1 MKNLTQLPGSG
12 KGSKAK
18 NDNTL
23 SRMRGGIKSRIGSMS
38 LKNTSLFG
46 VILTLLLTFG
56 VGEMWGA
63 TYYYRGNQNSWGA
76 TAMTVSTDGFYEY
89 FSAKGYTNNGSKN
102 QIFKVSKST
111 STWDYNN
118 SCMSSG
124 FNSTNITNMG
134 NWDSDNICIYNSAN
148 FYILVYYPNTCL
160 NTTTSPKVC
169 ASTTLP
175 EEKFY
180 LAGTKESGWLTED
193 WSATSDTYKMTK
205 SGSSYSIT
213 VSNVSGGNNTHVFKV
228 STYNWKNDW
237 GHSAYSAASNNNV
250 VSEANSEGNVQFKPA
265 MDGGTVTITFNSTTS
280 KISIVCQAP
289 VITFDKE
296 EGSGGTDSQNTYYNE
311 ATSNITAPTRTGY
324 TFGGYYTGDDG
335 TGTQVITNTGAW
347 KKNISN
353 YTDNSSTAKWIVRAN
368 HTLHAKWTAK
378 TYSITLDDNGDYQGN
393 GSATAT
399 YGSTALDVSDH
410 ASRTSW
416 NLTGYWTASGSGG
429 SQVSDASGNLIAS
442 VDGYTD
448 SNGKWI
454 KDADCS
460 LYAHWSQT
468 NSLTVSA
475 GTHVTTV
482 SGSTSP
488 VTLGNSYSIS
498 ATAFATGYEFNNWTA
513 DPVAN
518 GSFASSTSST
528 TTVTVSN
535 GSVTVT
541 ANAKPTTYSIT
552 YAGMDGATNFAGA
565 PSSYTIET
573 ATIELGTPTKAHYK
587 FAGWKLGGSSV
598 TSIPSGSTGNK
609 TLTATWTAL
618 PKVYLKNTMNWAN
631 AYVTFYKGAYFDG
644 TNGAGSDRESGNYVN
659 DPTAMT
665 YNSSTGLFE
674 YECPDIYTYTYAC
687 FTKVKQDDYNNFWK
701 TEGVYCNDNLV
712 YDSKMVVVEHET
724 TTTKNETKYYT
735 AVSLETY
742 AVGTGWFIPGGWSS
756 WETKGNEFSW
766 NSTNVRFTKSLSA
779 NTNYEFKIYN
789 CGVYYGN
796 SGTYS
801 ASGSKTFT
809 SGASNCTLSTTL
821 AGTYTFDFNPSTK
834 SLTITYP
841 EVYAIS
847 GGFNSWTEETNLAFT
862 GNDGTYSV
870 TITGSSTN
878 YEFKVI
884 DNAVW
889 YGHANKT
896 FTATESNV
904 SLATGSNN
912 IKLKADVYPNG
923 SYTFAYNKSTHK
935 LGVTYPTNYVVTFGK
950 RTGGSTVTAKINN
963 TTAFT
968 TGTKIKPSTSVTFAQ
983 TALSGYTFEG
993 WYNNSTGGTR
1003 LSTSSSYTTTVNAA
1017 TTVYSNYTANHYT
1030 VSFNVNGGTASTP
1043 DSKEVT
1049 FGSAYGELP
1058 SGMTHASK
1066 VFKGWYT
1073 ESSGGSL
1080 VTASTIVSTASN
1092 HTLYAQYE
1100 SIYEVNVN
1108 FKCGDDVLYPATKVT
1123 ASPSA
1128 LTPTIIAPEILGYEF
1143 VNWTGTNVTPA
1154 NPSKDT
1160 TTITATAST
1169 TITANYNAVPTVYF
1183 KNNLG
1188 WDSVFV
1194 TFDCGFNAGKQ
1205 NVPSNNGKPYYLM
1218 KQLGATDIFYCAI
1231 PETYTSSNY
1240 ASWAWNIAFDNSNYG
1255 GTGTTTHTGTW
1266 DAFWKGEFIGRS
1278 DFDPKATMYI
1288 PFNGDTETRNSG
1300 TYYRT
1305 GCWMKYNSTESGYQV
1320 NVNKMVTGSNADT
1333 LTVKLTAPVAGSYEF
1348 SATVN
1353 LKSPGYGYGFKLY
1366 KLYQKNTN
1374 QLWYSNK
1381 GSIHSNTTDLP
1392 WEFATKIGD
1401 EDVTATTQ
1409 RCELYT
1415 EAIGDYKITVSF
1427 ATGKPIVDVEYP
1439 VSVGDW
1445 RLAYND
1451 RVAWSGSAHAADWYL
1466 YSRVI
1471 KAKANAEDI
1480 VSFYVSKAAGASAHV
1495 ELQKCTAI
1503 DGSGN
1508 ETWTKQGSNL
1518 NISAI
1523 TETGIYNFKVT
1534 QNGSKVASAAY
1545 DGSYDGNFY
1554 IRTDASDGGWT
1565 NYITSGKNLMT
1576 YSEYAEENHDFTHYF
1591 MRYVTKGSNIKFC
1604 IANDYS
1610 PCLTEYC
1617 IDDNYTSEWIEAN
1630 GNVRFMWDHRT
1641 NAVSRAYISGS
1652 SIVSD
1657 RFLVLEGDAKMFNAS
1672 GTALTTAAGG
1682 KVTGLNEYEMN
1693 FTDDQNWIYEAT
1705 VKAQPG
1711 ARVKLT
1717 AKYNNKIQYFYGD
1730 EGTTAADSVLLL
1742 GGNEASS
1749 NKYKIRV
1756 VYDFKTNR
1764 LIKAFIPD
1772 GTIGEDLKIEADL
1785 MIIREAQENAQQ
1797 INFTGSGKLS
1807 EVKTVY
1813 GAMKFNKYTVNDK
1826 NKEGG
1831 HDKLNWSRY
1840 KRDLFYI
1847 SFPFDVKLS
1856 DVFGFGT
1863 YGKHWIIEYYDGKER
1878 AANGFWA
1885 ETETFW
1891 KFVMPSQ
1898 RHDFTLKANEGYILA
1913 LDLDELTESSSVWN
1927 NGVEDVYVYFPS
1939 NGDIDNIYATE
1950 KTVTI
1955 DQTGYECTIGPRP
1968 GMSDDRRV
1976 KDSYWHV
1983 IGAPSFANY
1992 GSVLKD
1998 GKGGSTIDWSDS
2010 DGEID
2015 WTTPSLPYLYEWNSA
2030 DNTLSVTR
2038 TATFT
2043 FKAMYS
2049 YMVQYAGTSI
2059 YWSSVNAV
2067 VPSPVAPRKMD
2078 NTPTDVEFRLELQ
2091 QGEQNADQTFIRLS
2105 SDEHV
2110 TTGYDFNYDLSKEFN
2125 GGKAN
2130 IYTMITSVT
2139 DNQASLTEAAGNVLP
2154 MSEQT
2159 TVVPVGVKITMDG
2172 DYTFSIPEGTEG
2184 VGVTLLDTETG
2195 IRTSL
2200 SALDYTVSLEA
2211 GTYNDRFLL
2220 EISPIQH
2227 IATDVESTGNDA
2239 MNGVRKLLIDGLLYI
2254 VRDGKM
2260 FDARGARVE

>member
-1 MKNLTQLPGSG
+1 MKNLTQLPWSG

-23 SRMRGGIKSRIGSMS
+23 GLMHGGIRSRIGSMS

-618 PKVYLKNTMNWAN
+618 PKVYLKNTMNWAK

-687 FTKVKQDDYNNFWK
+687 FTKDKQDDYNNFWK

-809 SGASNCTLSTTL
+809 SDASNCTLSTTL
-821 AGTYTFDFNPSTK
+821 AGTYTFDFNTSTK

-841 EVYAIS
+841 EVYAVS

-904 SLATGSNN
+904 SLATDSNN

-950 RTGGSTVTAKINN
+950 RTGGNTVTAKINN
-963 TTAFT
+963 TTAFNSD
-968 TGTKIKPSTSVTFAQ
+968 TKIKAGTSVTFAQ

-1003 LSTSSSYTTTVNAA
+1003 LSTSSSYTTTINAA
-1017 TTVYSNYTANHYT
+1017 KTVYSNYTANTYT

-1049 FGSAYGELP
+1049 FGSAYGDLP
-1058 SGMTHASK
+1058 GGMTHASK

-1073 ESSGGSL
+1073 LSSGGTL
-1080 VTASTIVSTASN
+1080 VTASTLVSTAGD

-1100 SIYEVNVN
+1100 DIYDVTIQY
-1108 FKCGDDVLYPATKVT
+1108 KCSGATLRSNSSTT
-1123 ASPSA
+1123 ASETAIAADIS
-1128 LTPTIIAPEILGYEF
+1128 APEIVGYEF
-1143 VNWTGTNVTPA
+1143 ANWSGSNATFGNA
-1154 NPSKDT
+1154 SSAT
-1160 TTITATAST
+1160 TTVNASAAT
-1169 TITANYNAVPTVYF
+1169 TITANYTAIPTVYF

-1188 WDSVFV
+1188 WEHVYV
-1194 TFDCGFNAGKQ
+1194 TFDNTWVSDAPC
-1205 NVPSNNGKPYYLM
+1205 NNGKPYFEM
-1218 KQLGATDIFYCAI
+1218 TQLGTSDIFSCRI
-1231 PETYTSSNY
+1231 PDDYVTSNY
-1240 ASWAWNIAFDNSNYG
+1240 ASWAWNIAFDNHGFSASENVGTFSG
-1255 GTGTTTHTGTW
+1255 GFN
-1266 DAFWKGEFIGRS
+1266 AGEFLGRG
-1278 DFDPKATMYI
+1278 DFDPSATMFI
-1288 PFNGDTETRNSG
+1288 PYDGDSETRNGG

-1305 GCWMKYNSTESGYQV
+1305 GCWMKYNSTDPGYKIYA
-1320 NVNKMVTGSNADT
+1320 NTYVTGSGGEAVEGT
-1333 LTVKLTAPVAGSYEF
+1333 PVLLTADIAGGFEF
-1348 SATVN
+1348 KATVTFPN
-1353 LKSPGYGYGFKLY
+1353 PDWNYGFILHKE
-1366 KLYQKNTN
+1366 KIKNTN
-1374 QLWYSNK
+1374 AEWYTNRGAYITSA
-1381 GSIHSNTTDLP
+1381 TTTLP
-1392 WEFATKIGD
+1392 WDFTCD
-1401 EDVTATTQ
+1401 ENDANK
-1409 RCELYT
+1409 RCGITT
-1415 EAIGDYKITVSF
+1415 EALGDYEFTVSF
-1427 ATGKPIVDVEYP
+1427 GTGKPMVNVTYP

-1471 KAKANAEDI
+1471 KAEANAEDI
-1480 VSFYVSKAAGASAHV
+1480 VSFYVSKAADANAHI

-1503 DGSGN
+1503 NALTGA
-1508 ETWTKQGSNL
+1508 ETWEKQGSNL
-1518 NISAI
+1518 DISAI
-1523 TETGIYNFKVT
+1523 TATGIYNFKVT
-1534 QNGSKVASAAY
+1534 QNESKVASAAY

-1576 YSEYAEENHDFTHYF
+1576 YSEYAAEQENSSFTHYF
-1591 MRYVTKGSNIKFC
+1591 MRFITQGTNIKFC
-1604 IANDYS
+1604 VANDYS

-1617 IDDNYTSEWIEAN
+1617 IDDDYTGEWIEAN

-1657 RFLVLEGDAKMFNAS
+1657 RFLVLEGDEKMFDEN
-1672 GTALTTAAGG
+1672 GNALTGTHQ
-1682 KVTGLNEYEMN
+1682 VSGLNANEMN
-1693 FTDDQNWIYEAT
+1693 FIDDQNWIYEAT
-1705 VKAQPG
+1705 VKAKPG
-1711 ARVKLT
+1711 AKVKLT
-1717 AKYNNKIQYFYGD
+1717 ARYNNKIQYFYGD
-1730 EGTTAADSVLLL
+1730 EGTNAADSVLLL
-1742 GGNEASS
+1742 GGDESS
-1749 NKYKIRV
+1749 PNSYKIRV

-1772 GTIGEDLKIEADL
+1772 GEIGENLSIEADL
-1785 MIIREAQENAQQ
+1785 MIIREAQEEAQQ
-1797 INFTGSGKLS
+1797 ISFSGSSKLS

-1813 GAMKFNKYTVNDK
+1813 GAMKFNKYTVN
-1826 NKEGG
+1826 NKEKTGG
-1831 HDKLNWSRY
+1831 HGGAGLSRY
-1840 KRDLFYI
+1840 ERDLFYI

-1856 DVFGFGT
+1856 DAFGFGT

-1955 DQTGYECTIGPRP
+1955 DQTGYECTINRATPDGNRTI
-1968 GMSDDRRV
+1968 
-1976 KDSYWHV
+1976 KDSYWHM

-1992 GSVLKD
+1992 SNPLKD
-1998 GKGGSTIDWSDS
+1998 EKGGTTIDWSDD

-2030 DNTLSVTR
+2030 NNTLSVTR

-2067 VPSPVAPRKMD
+2067 VPSPVAPRKID
-2078 NTPTDVEFRLELQ
+2078 NAQADVEFRLELL
-2091 QGEQNADQTFIRLS
+2091 QGEEKADQTFVRLT
-2105 SDEHV
+2105 DEENV
-2110 TTGYDFNYDLSKEFN
+2110 TSGFDFNYDLSKEFN

-2159 TVVPVGVKITMDG
+2159 TVVPVGVKITTDG

-2184 VGVTLLDTETG
+2184 VGVTLIDTETG

-2211 GTYNDRFLL
+2211 GTYNDRFVI

-2227 IATDVESTGNDA
+2227 VATELETSDIRHQQSD
-2239 MNGVRKLLIDGLLYI
+2239 VRKLLIDGLLYI

>member
-1 MKNLTQLPGSG
+1 MKNLTQLPWSG
-12 KGSKAK
+12 KCSKAK
-18 NDNTL
+18 NDNML
-23 SRMRGGIKSRIGSMS
+23 GLMHGGIRSRIGSMS
-38 LKNTSLFG
+38 QRNTSLFG

-89 FSAKGYTNNGSKN
+89 FSAKGYTNNGGKN

-213 VSNVSGGNNTHVFKV
+213 VSNVSGGKNTHVFKV

-296 EGSGGTDSQNTYYNE
+296 GGSGGTDSQNTYYNE

-460 LYAHWSQT
+460 LYAHWSQV

-687 FTKVKQDDYNNFWK
+687 FTKDKQDDYNNFWK
-701 TEGVYCNDNLV
+701 TEGVYCDNNLV

-742 AVGTGWFIPGGWSS
+742 AAGTGWFIPGGWSS

-796 SGTYS
+796 SDTYS

-821 AGTYTFDFNPSTK
+821 AGTYTFDFNTSTK

-841 EVYAIS
+841 EVYAVS

-950 RTGGSTVTAKINN
+950 RTGGNTVTAKINN
-963 TTAFT
+963 TTSFSS
-968 TGTKIKPSTSVTFAQ
+968 GTKIKAGTSVTFAQ

-1073 ESSGGSL
+1073 LSSGGTL
-1080 VTASTIVSTASN
+1080 VTASTLVSTAGD

-1100 SIYEVNVN
+1100 DIYDVTIQYKCSGATLRSNSSI
-1108 FKCGDDVLYPATKVT
+1108 T
-1123 ASPSA
+1123 ASATAIAADIS
-1128 LTPTIIAPEILGYEF
+1128 APEIVGYEF
-1143 VNWTGTNVTPA
+1143 ANWSGSNATFGNA
-1154 NPSKDT
+1154 SSAT
-1160 TTITATAST
+1160 TTVNASAAT
-1169 TITANYNAVPTVYF
+1169 TITANYTAIPTVYF

-1188 WDSVFV
+1188 WEHVYV
-1194 TFDCGFNAGKQ
+1194 TFDCNWVTAGGKS
-1205 NVPSNNGKPYYLM
+1205 VPSNNTKPYFEM
-1218 KQLGATDIFYCAI
+1218 TQLGTSDIFSCRI
-1231 PETYTSSNY
+1231 PDAYVTSSY
-1240 ASWAWNIAFDNSNYG
+1240 AGWKGNIAFDNHGFAATSNVG
-1255 GTGTTTHTGTW
+1255 SNT
-1266 DAFWKGEFIGRS
+1266 AFNDGEFLGRG
-1278 DFDPKATMYI
+1278 DFDPSATMFI
-1288 PFNGDTETRNSG
+1288 PYDGDSETRNGG

-1305 GCWMKYNSTESGYQV
+1305 GCWMKYNST
-1320 NVNKMVTGSNADT
+1320 D
-1333 LTVKLTAPVAGSYEF
+1333 
-1348 SATVN
+1348 
-1353 LKSPGYGYGFKLY
+1353 PGY
-1366 KLYQKNTN
+1366 KLYANTYREGSGGSAVTGTPVLLESGIAGGFEFKATVSLGEANYTYGIMLHKEYTKNSDAIWYTN
-1374 QLWYSNK
+1374 TGTIYASTTTLPWDF
-1381 GSIHSNTTDLP
+1381 TTDGASENGTRCGIHTDATGEY
-1392 WEFATKIGD
+1392 EF
-1401 EDVTATTQ
+1401 
-1409 RCELYT
+1409 
-1415 EAIGDYKITVSF
+1415 TVSF
-1427 ATGKPIVDVEYP
+1427 GTGKPMVNVTYP
-1439 VSVGDW
+1439 VSVNDW
-1445 RLAYND
+1445 RLVYKD
-1451 RVAWSGSAHAADWYL
+1451 RAAWSGNKHDASWFHA
-1466 YSRVI
+1466 SRVI
-1471 KAKANAEDI
+1471 KAAANAVDT
-1480 VSFYVSKAAGASAHV
+1480 VSFYINKADSASATV

-1503 DGSGN
+1503 NPSTGAQ
-1508 ETWTKQGSNL
+1508 TWTKQSD
-1518 NISAI
+1518 ISLSSVPS
-1523 TETGIYNFKVT
+1523 TGIYNFRVV
-1534 QNGSKVASAAY
+1534 QNGSKVVTSAESIGGY
-1545 DGSYDGNFY
+1545 VGNFY
-1554 IRTDASDGGWT
+1554 IRTDASDGGWS
-1565 NYITSGKNLMT
+1565 NYKTSGTNTMT
-1576 YSEYAEENHDFTHYF
+1576 YSEYSLTHGGSFGPYSHYF
-1591 MRYVTKGSNIKFC
+1591 MRYVTAGSNIKFC

-1610 PCLTEYC
+1610 PCLTEYFEN
-1617 IDDNYTSEWIEAN
+1617 DSYTNQYIEAN
-1630 GNVRFMWDHRT
+1630 GNVRFMWYWET
-1641 NAVSRAYISGS
+1641 NKTGRAYISGS

-1657 RFLVLEGDAKMFNAS
+1657 RFLVLEGDDKMFNEA
-1672 GTALTTAAGG
+1672 GTALTTGNGRVA
-1682 KVTGLNEYEMN
+1682 GLNEYEMN

-1705 VKAQPG
+1705 VKAKPG
-1711 ARVKLT
+1711 ARIKLT
-1717 AKYNNKIQYFYGD
+1717 AEFNDEIQYFYGK
-1730 EGTTAADSVLLL
+1730 EGARSTETTDLLL
-1742 GGNEASS
+1742 GGSDTE
-1749 NKYKIRV
+1749 KYKIRI

-1764 LIKAFIPD
+1764 LMKAFMPD
-1772 GTIGEDLKIEADL
+1772 GAINTDLEINADL
-1785 MIIREAQENAQQ
+1785 MIIREAQNDAQQ
-1797 INFTGSGKLS
+1797 ITFGANGALS

-1813 GAMKFNKYTVNDK
+1813 GAMKFNKYNVNNK
-1826 NKEGG
+1826 SKEGG
-1831 HDKLNWSRY
+1831 HGNLGWSRY

-1898 RHDFTLKANEGYILA
+1898 RSSFTMKANEGYILA
-1913 LDLDELTESSSVWN
+1913 LDLDEMSESSSIWN
-1927 NGVEDVYVYFPS
+1927 NDVQDVYVYFPS
-1939 NGDIDNIYATE
+1939 NGNVNDIEATN
-1950 KTVTI
+1950 KLVTI
-1955 DQTGYECTIGPRP
+1955 DQTGYECTIGPRFD
-1968 GMSDDRRV
+1968 GGDDRTK
-1976 KDSYWHV
+1976 KDSYWHC
-1983 IGAPSFANY
+1983 IGVPGFANY
-1992 GSVLKD
+1992 NRDLTVTN
-1998 GKGGSTIDWSDS
+1998 GGATIDWSDD
-2010 DGEID
+2010 DGTID
-2015 WTTPSLPYLYEWNSA
+2015 WSTASFPYLYEWNST
-2030 DNTLSVTR
+2030 DNSLSVT
-2038 TATFT
+2038 TSATFA
-2043 FKAMYS
+2043 FKPMYS
-2049 YMVQYAGTSI
+2049 YMVQYAGASI
-2059 YWSSVNAV
+2059 YWSQINSTPSGV
-2067 VPSPVAPRKMD
+2067 VARQKDAPT
-2078 NTPTDVEFRLELQ
+2078 NIEFRLELQ
-2091 QGEQNADQTFIRLS
+2091 QGEQKADQAFVRLTD
-2105 SDEHV
+2105 DELV

-2139 DNQASLTEAAGNVLP
+2139 DNQTSLTEAAGNVLP

-2159 TVVPVGVKITMDG
+2159 TVVPVGVKIATNG

-2184 VGVTLLDTETG
+2184 VGVTLIDTETG

-2211 GTYNDRFLL
+2211 GTYNDRFVL
-2220 EISPIQH
+2220 EISPIHNVPTEESAVSNQQ
-2227 IATDVESTGNDA
+2227 TDV
-2239 MNGVRKLLIDGLLYI
+2239 RKVLIDGLLYI
-2254 VRDGKM
+2254 VRDNKM
-2260 FDARGARVE
+2260 YDARGAMIMEK

>member
-1 MKNLTQLPGSG
+1 MKNLTQLPWSG

-23 SRMRGGIKSRIGSMS
+23 GLMHGGIRSRIGSMS

-205 SGSSYSIT
+205 SGSTYSIT

-618 PKVYLKNTMNWAN
+618 PKVYLKNTMNWAK

-687 FTKVKQDDYNNFWK
+687 FTKDKQDDYNNFWK

-809 SGASNCTLSTTL
+809 SDASNCTLSTTL
-821 AGTYTFDFNPSTK
+821 AGTYTFDFNTSTK

-841 EVYAIS
+841 EVYAVS

-950 RTGGSTVTAKINN
+950 RTGGNTVTAKINN
-963 TTAFT
+963 TTAFNSD
-968 TGTKIKPSTSVTFAQ
+968 TKIKAGTSVTFAQ

-1003 LSTSSSYTTTVNAA
+1003 LSTSSSYTTTINAA
-1017 TTVYSNYTANHYT
+1017 KTVYSNYTANTYT

-1049 FGSAYGELP
+1049 FGSAYGDLP
-1058 SGMTHASK
+1058 GGMTHASK

-1073 ESSGGSL
+1073 LSSGGTL
-1080 VTASTIVSTASN
+1080 VTASTLVSTAGD

-1100 SIYEVNVN
+1100 DIYDVTIQY
-1108 FKCGDDVLYPATKVT
+1108 KCSGATLRSNSSTT
-1123 ASPSA
+1123 ASETAIAADIS
-1128 LTPTIIAPEILGYEF
+1128 APEIVGYEF
-1143 VNWTGTNVTPA
+1143 ANWSGSNATFGNA
-1154 NPSKDT
+1154 SSAT
-1160 TTITATAST
+1160 TTVNASAAT
-1169 TITANYNAVPTVYF
+1169 TITANYTAIPTVYF

-1188 WDSVFV
+1188 WEHVYV
-1194 TFDCGFNAGKQ
+1194 TFDNTWVSDAPC
-1205 NVPSNNGKPYYLM
+1205 NNGKPYFEM
-1218 KQLGATDIFYCAI
+1218 TQLGTSDIFSCRI
-1231 PETYTSSNY
+1231 PDDYVTSNY
-1240 ASWAWNIAFDNSNYG
+1240 ASWAWNIAFDNHGFSASENVGTFSG
-1255 GTGTTTHTGTW
+1255 GFN
-1266 DAFWKGEFIGRS
+1266 AGEFLGRG
-1278 DFDPKATMYI
+1278 DFDPSATMFI
-1288 PFNGDTETRNSG
+1288 PYDGDSETRNGG

-1305 GCWMKYNSTESGYQV
+1305 GCWMKYNSTDPGYKIYA
-1320 NVNKMVTGSNADT
+1320 NTYVTGSGGEAVEGTPVLLTADIAGGFEFKATVTFPNADW
-1333 LTVKLTAPVAGSYEF
+1333 
-1348 SATVN
+1348 N
-1353 LKSPGYGYGFKLY
+1353 YGFILHKE
-1366 KLYQKNTN
+1366 KIKNTN
-1374 QLWYSNK
+1374 AEWYTNRGAYITSA
-1381 GSIHSNTTDLP
+1381 TTTLP
-1392 WEFATKIGD
+1392 WDFTCD
-1401 EDVTATTQ
+1401 ENDANK
-1409 RCELYT
+1409 RCGITT
-1415 EAIGDYKITVSF
+1415 EALGDYEFTVSF
-1427 ATGKPIVDVEYP
+1427 GTGKPMVNVTYP

-1471 KAKANAEDI
+1471 KAEANAEDI
-1480 VSFYVSKAAGASAHV
+1480 VSFYVSKAVGANAHI

-1503 DGSGN
+1503 NALTGA
-1508 ETWTKQGSNL
+1508 ETWEKQGSNL
-1518 NISAI
+1518 DISAI
-1523 TETGIYNFKVT
+1523 TATGIYNFKIT
-1534 QNGSKVASAAY
+1534 QNESKVASAAY

-1554 IRTDASDGGWT
+1554 IRTDASDGGWS
-1565 NYITSGKNLMT
+1565 NYKTSGTNTMT
-1576 YSEYAEENHDFTHYF
+1576 YSEYAKDNSGFTHYF
-1591 MRYVTKGSNIKFC
+1591 MRYVTKGANIKFC

-1617 IDDNYTSEWIEAN
+1617 IDDDYTEEWIEAN
-1630 GNVRFMWDHRT
+1630 GNVRFMWDVRT

-1657 RFLVLEGDAKMFNAS
+1657 RFLVLEGDDRMFDEN
-1672 GTALTTAAGG
+1672 GDALSIS
-1682 KVTGLNEYEMN
+1682 GLNANEMN

-1705 VKAQPG
+1705 IQAKPG
-1711 ARVKLT
+1711 AKALLT
-1717 AKYNNKIQYFYGD
+1717 AKYNNKIQYFG
-1730 EGTTAADSVLLL
+1730 GSGPTNTDSVLLI
-1742 GGNEASS
+1742 GGSDA

-1764 LIKAFIPD
+1764 MIKAFIPA
-1772 GTIGEDLKIEADL
+1772 GEINTDLEINADL
-1785 MIIREAQENAQQ
+1785 MIIREAQGDAQQ
-1797 INFTGSGKLS
+1797 VTFGASGKLS

-1826 NKEGG
+1826 AKEGR
-1831 HDKLNWSRY
+1831 HAKLNWSRY

-1878 AANGFWA
+1878 AANGFWSD
-1885 ETETFW
+1885 TETFW

-1955 DQTGYECTIGPRP
+1955 DQTGYVCTIGPRP

-2067 VPSPVAPRKMD
+2067 VPSPVAPRKID
-2078 NTPTDVEFRLELQ
+2078 NAQADVEFRLELQ

-2130 IYTMITSVT
+2130 IYTMITSVI
-2139 DNQASLTEAAGNVLP
+2139 DNEASLAEAAGNVLP
-2154 MSEQT
+2154 MTEQT
-2159 TVVPVGVKITMDG
+2159 TVVPVGVKTTTDG

-2211 GTYNDRFLL
+2211 GTYNDRFVI

-2227 IATDVESTGNDA
+2227 VATALEPSAVGDQQSD
-2239 MNGVRKLLIDGLLYI
+2239 VRKLLIDGLLYI

-2260 FDARGARVE
+2260 YDARGARVE